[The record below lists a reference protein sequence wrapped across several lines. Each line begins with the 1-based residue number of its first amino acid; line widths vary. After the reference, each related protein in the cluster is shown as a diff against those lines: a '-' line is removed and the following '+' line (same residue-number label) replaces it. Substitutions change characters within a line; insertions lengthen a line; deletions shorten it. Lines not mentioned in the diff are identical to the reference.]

1 MRAARPKSGRANP
14 TLVGAFG
21 RADPLGTS
29 EVNDCRMI
37 LYLRSLSP
45 LPARTGDCNGLMA
58 SRRLKQTGQLVRSKD
73 CLMASRAI
81 GPALIKT

>member
-1 MRAARPKSGRANP
+1 LSAPPLVRDVKREKPTAWPKSGRANP

-29 EVNDCRMI
+29 EINDCRMI

-45 LPARTGDCNGLMA
+45 LRACTGDFIGAMG
-58 SRRLKQTGQLVRSKD
+58 SRRLKPTGN
-73 CLMASRAI
+73 
-81 GPALIKT
+81 